1 MTIGFWHVKVA
12 CTHSAACHSDLK
24 ISFQQPWCEALVSEF
39 IHGYKIE
46 LFKVSVIESG
56 TLGSNIGRVGI
67 SPSYK
72 YLEEQE
78 EWVRAIRVTAY
89 IYKYF

>member
-1 MTIGFWHVKVA
+1 MMRGFGIRIYS
-12 CTHSAACHSDLK
+12 C
-24 ISFQQPWCEALVSEF
+24 
-39 IHGYKIE
+39 YKIE

-67 SPSYK
+67 SPSHK

-78 EWVRAIRVTAY
+78 EWVRAI
-89 IYKYF
+89 

>member
-1 MTIGFWHVKVA
+1 MLVRILLHA
-12 CTHSAACHSDLK
+12 IPIL

-46 LFKVSVIESG
+46 LFKGSVIESG

-67 SPSYK
+67 SPSHK

-78 EWVRAIRVTAY
+78 EWVRAIWVTVY

>member
-1 MTIGFWHVKVA
+1 M
-12 CTHSAACHSDLK
+12 
-24 ISFQQPWCEALVSEF
+24 VSEF

-72 YLEEQE
+72 HLEEQE